1 MTGLLELEDVA
12 FAYGQR
18 PVLDGVALA
27 VERGELVVLLGA
39 NGSGKTTLLRL
50 LAGTLRPDRGTV
62 SLAGRRV
69 SDWPRHELARR
80 VAVLPQQLDLP
91 PGFRVAE
98 LVEMG
103 RAPHA
108 RRLFGATAEDEAA
121 VERALLDAGALE
133 LAYRSID
140 QLSGGERQR
149 VLVAMA
155 LAQEPELLLL
165 DEPTSHLDVA
175 HQVALLSTIARLRRS
190 RQLTVVAVLHD
201 LTLAAAF
208 APRVALLH
216 EGRVLADGS
225 PGEVLSAERLRL
237 VFGVATRLAWTAEGT
252 AHLVVELPP
261 ATQDQALA
269 SPGRG

>member
-1 MTGLLELEDVA
+1 MSALVELAGVG
-12 FAYGQR
+12 FGYGER
-18 PVLDGVALA
+18 GVLDGVDLA
-27 VERGELVVLLGA
+27 IRRGELVALLGA

-62 SLAGRRV
+62 ALAGRPV
-69 SDWPRHELARR
+69 GEWQRHELARR

-91 PGFRVAE
+91 AGFRVAE

-121 VERALLDAGALE
+121 MERALIDAGALE
-133 LAYRSID
+133 LAHRSID
-140 QLSGGERQR
+140 ELSGGERQR

-165 DEPTSHLDVA
+165 DEPTTHLDVA
-175 HQVALLSTIARLRRS
+175 HQVALLATIARLRRS
-190 RQLTVVAVLHD
+190 RQLTVLAVLHD

-216 EGRVLADGS
+216 QGRLLADGA
-225 PGEVLSAERLRL
+225 PGEVLSEGRVRE
-237 VFGVATRLAWTAEGT
+237 VFGVATRQAWTADGR
-252 AHLVVELPP
+252 AHLVVELPA